1 VQSYSDQVSEAV
13 ASDPETAA
21 YVEELEQRTEEI
33 EAEENLPSGD
43 AIAAELTRFLRERE
57 QEDDGGTPPPREQP

>member
-1 VQSYSDQVSEAV
+1 MESFARMLALQ
-13 ASDPETAA
+13 
-21 YVEELEQRTEEI
+21 I